1 MPRRRAGCG
10 GSMQRHGRCRADA
23 ETMRRR
29 AGELLRHAEVH
40 VADFD
45 GLPEVFRRTTLY
57 RDAVDT
63 VAILRAV
70 AAGYIVTDTPDGLV
84 PAEYLR
90 EGAAVLVVSADG
102 VG

>member
-1 MPRRRAGCG
+1 M
-10 GSMQRHGRCRADA
+10 DA

-29 AGELLRHAEVH
+29 AGELVASACAFDPDGYDYADWSIDEV
-40 VADFD
+40 
-45 GLPEVFRRTTLY
+45 
-57 RDAVDT
+57 RDAI
-63 VAILRAV
+63 AILRAV